1 MADIGFEHTSP
12 VSAADWARP
21 RCAEFGLALTVVRNP
36 KRTCLEMV
44 ERRGHFRKQCWPLL
58 AVKSEF
64 LGANR
69 EINVGHHR
77 TLPDA
82 LLSCRP
88 VQSNLAIDFEAVS
101 IAKSSCPRRSGD

>member
-1 MADIGFEHTSP
+1 
-12 VSAADWARP
+12 
-21 RCAEFGLALTVVRNP
+21 
-36 KRTCLEMV
+36 MV

-69 EINVGHHR
+69 EIDVGHHR
-77 TLPDA
+77 ALPDA

-101 IAKSSCPRRSGD
+101 IAKSSGPLRRGD